1 MAAAR
6 SKKPT
11 NELRL
16 PAIEVRQG
24 PNRKLYLFAVDGK
37 RLPEF
42 TTVSRV
48 HRDDNT
54 QVKGYQ
60 RPEVLRHITEIRRY
74 IESANP
80 LIPNALVIA
89 FDNRVRFEPSTKAP
103 ATDYSVPGELVV
115 PIDESEDDDRK
126 PGWIVDG
133 QQRTAAIREARVES
147 FPISVVG
154 FVTDD
159 DAEQRAQFILVN
171 STKPLSKSLIYELLP
186 ATEGPLPSALVK
198 RHLPSR
204 LLERLNFD
212 SDSPLM
218 GMIQTPTTPDGVV
231 KDNSILRTLESSISD
246 GALYQFR
253 DPMTGDGDIDA
264 MLSVLKPYWNAV
276 KQVFPDAWGLPSRK
290 SRLMHG
296 AGIVSLSYLM
306 DAIAEPIL
314 LDREVTTTDFVNGLR
329 VIEPLCHWTSGEW
342 DFGDGNVK
350 RWNGL
355 QNTSQDV
362 QALTSFL
369 LYEYRVKS
377 SAGS

>member
-24 PNRKLYLFAVDGK
+24 PARKLYLFAVDGK

-103 ATDYSVPGELVV
+103 ATEYSVPGELVV

-133 QQRTAAIREARVES
+133 QQRTAAIREARVKS

-264 MLSVLKPYWNAV
+264 MLGVLKPCWKAV
-276 KQVFPDAWGLPSRK
+276 KQGFPDAWGRASRK

-342 DFGDGNVK
+342 DFGDGSVK

-369 LYEYRVKS
+369 LYEYRVRS
-377 SAGS
+377 STNS